1 MYNVVDE
8 AAKTVTQLEE
18 QLAKARATLAA
29 KEALTPTQRLAE
41 AMHEHL
47 CFAKPHCE
55 WRAEFAYNERPEGY
69 LAYEHTLFEEKATKV
84 LALVGNLEDALTV
97 LKVMT
102 TQYDHF
108 N

>member
-8 AAKTVTQLEE
+8 AAQTVTELEDQLR
-18 QLAKARATLAA
+18 AARATLAA

-47 CFAKPHCE
+47 CFAKAHNGCE

-69 LAYEHTLFEEKATKV
+69 LAYEHTLFEEKAAKV
-84 LALVGNLEDALTV
+84 LALVGNFEDTLLI
-97 LKVMT
+97 LKTMT
-102 TQYDHF
+102 TQYE
-108 N
+108 